1 MNDKQKENIE
11 NNNNMEEEEIEENEN
26 INQIQEEYYD
36 STANQEDGQE
46 FEVAFDIQINDG
58 SFILLVGKT
67 EENKL
72 ILRLVDKEDETKP
85 FFQNE
90 FSLDELKEISSFFNH
105 FNNEN
110 EAIDCVI
117 KNLNENEKEIQVID
131 NDCIKLT
138 LIMNGNRKNGNI
150 DFILHKITFIMEGN
164 EEEQQNSEING
175 QNGNGNKVAVKEKG
189 MNNSENEEGIEEFEN
204 DNGENDN
211 EEHIEDENLEYSED
225 IEKSDKKRNSVKQN
239 ENKNIQNQQENQSDV
254 NSNSNTSLKIINNA
268 EKESGLQTI
277 MEDINENAKVSSP
290 VKQPSLAKRSRIT
303 VLNEDS
309 GEKEE
314 EDTESKEV
322 EENDKIS
329 KVIEE
334 LKENLDSLGGA
345 MNFLEQNGTEN
356 QNENAN
362 NGNNENISYNANENI
377 SKVKNEIMKIINSM
391 NDNFNSQLKKQN
403 DYFLKAQKEIKEAN
417 ENKIKDIKNELKKKN
432 NELNNVKKL
441 LEERISSLE
450 NNLKNEI
457 NKTNDELK
465 NIKNGN
471 NNNNIRNNERVNS
484 RKDITQQNN
493 ITNANIEKIK
503 NDFNSKINEI
513 NQKISNLKNDFNN
526 NSNNNRGNDS
536 LNVNAKT
543 FLDKIN
549 NLENKLKQNDDNIK
563 NNNNSINDKLK
574 IFETKIKNIDNKS
587 ADNDKKILFEKIN
600 NLENKSKSMDN
611 FINNFKKN
619 NKVSTPS
626 NDKGLYDKIYN
637 LEKLINDIKDKKNKN
652 DFEMKKNIDE
662 TANNDLITKVNN
674 LINWS
679 KTFENDFQNMETE
692 MKNNDNYLDNV
703 EKRIVK
709 LENKLAHI
717 NMLKKPVDGK
727 IDKESNE
734 IFQKVITNN
743 ITNEED
749 DNDNYNLNTNKS
761 AAIKKIK
768 KTKINQYQK
777 SNSNDNNENDKK
789 IENNTK
795 NYRMIKVIDDNQV
808 RTKKYASQTYTRGNN
823 TSSHSM
829 NKLNLKQ
836 NNNLDRSEDYDPETR
851 PRSRS
856 KEHKRRQQNYRQ
868 ENDNYS
874 EIHPPKK
881 RAYKSKN
888 SYNNKIENINQ
899 SNIIQYD
906 DIIFLENRIKK
917 IYPKLNINF
926 NLVYRATED
935 GDRAID
941 FHNKCDKIGPNITLV
956 RTKSGYVFGGFTV
969 KNWEH
974 LKRDINKNKPNLG
987 SASRDAKAFGFCV
1000 NYQKIYNNERPDEFA
1015 IWCNRNFGPTF
1026 KNNFFQI
1033 FDNFFKRGGYCS
1045 VKNNSHFGGQDHD
1058 YEISGGEPKFGV
1070 EELEVFEILFQ

>member
-11 NNNNMEEEEIEENEN
+11 NNNNIEEEEIEENEN
-26 INQIQEEYYD
+26 NNQIQEEYYD

-90 FSLDELKEISSFFNH
+90 FSLDELKEISSFFKC

-110 EAIDCVI
+110 EAVDCVI
-117 KNLNENEKEIQVID
+117 KNLNENEKEIQVIN

-138 LIMNGNRKNGNI
+138 LIMNRNRKNENI
-150 DFILHKITFIMEGN
+150 DFILHKITFILEGD
-164 EEEQQNSEING
+164 EEEQQNSEIIE
-175 QNGNGNKVAVKEKG
+175 QNGSGNRAPVKEEV
-189 MNNSENEEGIEEFEN
+189 MNNSENEEGIEEVEY
-204 DNGENDN
+204 DNAENDN
-211 EEHIEDENLEYSED
+211 EEHIEEENLEYSED
-225 IEKSDKKRNSVKQN
+225 IEKSDKKRNSHKQN
-239 ENKNIQNQQENQSDV
+239 ENRNNQNQQESKSDT
-254 NSNSNTSLKIINNA
+254 NSASNTSLKKINSA

-277 MEDINENAKVSSP
+277 MEDINENAKMSSP
-290 VKQPSLAKRSRIT
+290 VKQPSLAKRSRII

-309 GEKEE
+309 EEKEE
-314 EDTESKEV
+314 EDRESKDG

-334 LKENLDSLGGA
+334 LKDNLDSLGGA
-345 MNFLEQNGTEN
+345 MNFIELNGTEN
-356 QNENAN
+356 QNESTN
-362 NGNNENISYNANENI
+362 NGNNENISYIGNENI
-377 SKVKNEIMKIINSM
+377 SKMKNEIMKIINSLS
-391 NDNFNSQLKKQN
+391 DNFNSQLKKQN
-403 DYFLKAQKEIKEAN
+403 DYFLKAQKEIKEEN
-417 ENKIKDIKNELKKKN
+417 ENKIKEIKSELKKKN
-432 NELNNVKKL
+432 NELNNVKKA

-465 NIKNGN
+465 NIKNDSN
-471 NNNNIRNNERVNS
+471 SNSYNRNNERVNS

-493 ITNANIEKIK
+493 NTNIEKIK
-503 NDFNSKINEI
+503 NEFNSKINEI

-526 NSNNNRGNDS
+526 NNNRSNDS
-536 LNVNAKT
+536 LNVNIKT

-549 NLENKLKQNDDNIK
+549 NLENKLKQNDENIK

-574 IFETKIKNIDNKS
+574 IFETKLKNVDNKN

-600 NLENKSKSMDN
+600 NLENKSKSVDN

-619 NKVSTPS
+619 NKASTSS

-637 LEKLINDIKDKKNKN
+637 LEKLINDIKDEKNKN
-652 DFEMKKNIDE
+652 DLDMKKNIDE
-662 TANNDLITKVNN
+662 LANNDLITKVNS

-692 MKNNDNYLDNV
+692 MKNNDNYLDNI

-717 NMLKKPVDGK
+717 NIIKKAVDGK
-727 IDKESNE
+727 RDKESNE

-743 ITNEED
+743 ISNAD
-749 DNDNYNLNTNKS
+749 DVNDNYNLNTNKS

-777 SNSNDNNENDKK
+777 SNSNNINENDIK

-795 NYRMIKVIDDNQV
+795 NYRMIKVLDDCQV
-808 RTKKYASQTYTRGNN
+808 PTKKYTSQTYTRGNN
-823 TSSHSM
+823 GSSHSM

-856 KEHKRRQQNYRQ
+856 KGHKRRQQNYRP
-868 ENDNYS
+868 ENDNYT
-874 EIHPPKK
+874 EILPAKK
-881 RAYKSKN
+881 RTFQPKN

>member
-1 MNDKQKENIE
+1 MNDKLKENIE
-11 NNNNMEEEEIEENEN
+11 SNNNIEEEEIEENEN
-26 INQIQEEYYD
+26 NNQTQEEYYD

-46 FEVAFDIQINDG
+46 FNVAFDIQINDG

-67 EENKL
+67 EESKL

-90 FSLDELKEISSFFNH
+90 FSLDELKEMSSFFKH

-138 LIMNGNRKNGNI
+138 LIINGNRKNENI
-150 DFILHKITFIMEGN
+150 DFILHKITFIMEGD
-164 EEEQQNSEING
+164 EEEQQNSIENS
-175 QNGNGNKVAVKEKG
+175 QNRGGKRLGAKMEG
-189 MNNSENEEGIEEFEN
+189 MTNSENEEGIEEVEN
-204 DNGENDN
+204 ENENENDN
-211 EEHIEDENLEYSED
+211 EEHIEDGNLEYSED
-225 IEKSDKKRNSVKQN
+225 IEKSDKKRKSLKQN
-239 ENKNIQNQQENQSDV
+239 ENKNIQNQQESQPDV
-254 NSNSNTSLKIINNA
+254 NTVSNTSLKIINSNQ
-268 EKESGLQTI
+268 KETGLQTI
-277 MEDINENAKVSSP
+277 MEDINENVKISSP
-290 VKQPSLAKRSRIT
+290 IKQPSLEKRSRII

-314 EDTESKEV
+314 SKDI

-329 KVIEE
+329 MVIEE

-345 MNFLEQNGTEN
+345 MNFIEQNGTEN
-356 QNENAN
+356 QTENTN
-362 NGNNENISYNANENI
+362 NDNNENISINGNENL
-377 SKVKNEIMKIINSM
+377 SKMKNEIMKIINSLS
-391 NDNFNSQLKKQN
+391 DNFNSQLKKQN

-417 ENKIKDIKNELKKKN
+417 ENKIKEINDKLKKKN
-432 NELNNVKKL
+432 NELNNVKNL

-450 NNLKNEI
+450 NNLINEI
-457 NKTNDELK
+457 NKINDKLK
-465 NIKNGN
+465 NINNSNEN
-471 NNNNIRNNERVNS
+471 NNNRNNERANS

-493 ITNANIEKIK
+493 NNTNANIEKIK

-526 NSNNNRGNDS
+526 NSRGNDN

-549 NLENKLKQNDDNIK
+549 NLENKLKQNDENLK

-574 IFETKIKNIDNKS
+574 IFETKIKSVDNKN
-587 ADNDKKILFEKIN
+587 ADNDKKIFFEKIN
-600 NLENKSKSMDN
+600 NLENKSKNVDN

-619 NKVSTPS
+619 NKLSTLS
-626 NDKGLYDKIYN
+626 NDKGLYDKIYS
-637 LEKLINDIKDKKNKN
+637 LEKLINELKDKKNKN
-652 DFEMKKNIDE
+652 DFDMKKNIDE
-662 TANNDLITKVNN
+662 IANNDLITKVNN

-717 NMLKKPVDGK
+717 NILKKPVDGK
-727 IDKESNE
+727 RDKELSE
-734 IFQKVITNN
+734 IFQNVITNN
-743 ITNEED
+743 ISNEDIVNE
-749 DNDNYNLNTNKS
+749 NYNSNTNKS
-761 AAIKKIK
+761 SAIKKIK
-768 KTKINQYQK
+768 KTKINKYQK
-777 SNSNDNNENDKK
+777 LNSNDNNEDDMKT
-789 IENNTK
+789 ENNTK

-808 RTKKYASQTYTRGNN
+808 ITKNYTSQTYTRGNN
-823 TSSHSM
+823 PSSHSM
-829 NKLNLKQ
+829 NKLNLNQ
-836 NNNLDRSEDYDPETR
+836 NNNLDKSEEYDPETR

-868 ENDNYS
+868 ENDDFI

-881 RAYKSKN
+881 RTFKPKN

-926 NLVYRATED
+926 NLVYRASED

>member
-11 NNNNMEEEEIEENEN
+11 NNSNIEEEELEENEN
-26 INQIQEEYYD
+26 NNQIQEEYYD
-36 STANQEDGQE
+36 NTASQEDGQE

-67 EENKL
+67 DENKL

-90 FSLDELKEISSFFNH
+90 FSLDELKEISSFFNS
-105 FNNEN
+105 FNNES

-131 NDCIKLT
+131 NDCIKLA
-138 LIMNGNRKNGNI
+138 LIMNGNRKNENI
-150 DFILHKITFIMEGN
+150 DFILHKITFIMEGD
-164 EEEQQNSEING
+164 EEEQQNNQIIE
-175 QNGNGNKVAVKEKG
+175 QNEGRNRVAAKEEG
-189 MNNSENEEGIEEFEN
+189 MDNSENEEGIEEVVNE
-204 DNGENDN
+204 NGENDN

-225 IEKSDKKRNSVKQN
+225 IEKSDIKRNSLKQN
-239 ENKNIQNQQENQSDV
+239 ENKNSQNQQESQSDI
-254 NSNSNTSLKIINNA
+254 NSGLNTSLKIINNV

-277 MEDINENAKVSSP
+277 MEDINENAKVTSP
-290 VKQPSLAKRSRIT
+290 MKKPSLEKRSRIT

-314 EDTESKEV
+314 KDKESKDV
-322 EENDKIS
+322 EESDKIS
-329 KVIEE
+329 MVIEE
-334 LKENLDSLGGA
+334 LKNNLDSLGGA
-345 MNFLEQNGTEN
+345 MNFIEQNRTEN
-356 QNENAN
+356 QNENTN
-362 NGNNENISYNANENI
+362 IGNNDNISNNYNENI
-377 SKVKNEIMKIINSM
+377 SKMKNEIMKIINSM
-391 NDNFNSQLKKQN
+391 SDNFNNQLKKQN
-403 DYFLKAQKEIKEAN
+403 EYFLKAQKEIKEAN
-417 ENKIKDIKNELKKKN
+417 ENKIKEIKNELKKKN

-450 NNLKNEI
+450 TNLKTEI
-457 NKTNDELK
+457 NKTNNELK
-465 NIKNGN
+465 NIKIDN
-471 NNNNIRNNERVNS
+471 NNRDNERVNS

-493 ITNANIEKIK
+493 NTNANIEKIK
-503 NDFNSKINEI
+503 NEFNSKINEI
-513 NQKISNLKNDFNN
+513 NQKISNLKNDLSN
-526 NSNNNRGNDS
+526 NNNRGNDS
-536 LNVNAKT
+536 LNVNIKT
-543 FLDKIN
+543 FLEKIN
-549 NLENKLKQNDDNIK
+549 NLENKLKQNDENIK

-574 IFETKIKNIDNKS
+574 IFETKIKYFDNKNT
-587 ADNDKKILFEKIN
+587 DNDKKILFEKIN
-600 NLENKSKSMDN
+600 NLENKSKSVDN

-619 NKVSTPS
+619 NKASTPS
-626 NDKGLYDKIYN
+626 NDKGLYDKIYS
-637 LEKLINDIKDKKNKN
+637 LEKLINDIKDKQNRN
-652 DFEMKKNIDE
+652 DFDMKKNIDE
-662 TANNDLITKVNN
+662 IVNNDLITKVNN

-717 NMLKKPVDGK
+717 NILKKTMDGK
-727 IDKESNE
+727 RDKESNE
-734 IFQKVITNN
+734 IFKKVVTNN
-743 ITNEED
+743 ISNED
-749 DNDNYNLNTNKS
+749 DVYDNYNSNNNKS
-761 AAIKKIK
+761 TAVKKIK

-777 SNSNDNNENDKK
+777 SNSNDNNENNIKT
-789 IENNTK
+789 ENNTK

-808 RTKKYASQTYTRGNN
+808 QTKKYTSQTYTRGNN
-823 TSSHSM
+823 ASSHSM

-836 NNNLDRSEDYDPETR
+836 NNNLDKSEDYDQETR

-856 KEHKRRQQNYRQ
+856 KENKRRQQKYRQ
-868 ENDNYS
+868 EEDDNYT
-874 EIHPPKK
+874 EIQPPKK
-881 RAYKSKN
+881 RIYKPKN

-917 IYPKLNINF
+917 IYPKLNINY

-941 FHNKCDKIGPNITLV
+941 FHNKCDKIGPNITIV

-1045 VKNNSHFGGQDHD
+1045 VKNNSHFGGQNHD